1 MMKRD
6 QCFRVLANHCP
17 DDVVVAVYSSAFDW
31 LRIRPH
37 ALNYF
42 AVGAMGLAS
51 SHALGL
57 ALGEPRRRI
66 IVLDGDGSLLMNL
79 GSLVTVAA
87 VAPGN
92 FYHFVCENGTYEAN
106 GAHPIPARD
115 KVDFSGLARAA
126 GYPNVH
132 QFDELGSFGCDIAG
146 VLAEPGPV
154 FVDLKLVPGESAPAD
169 YDSLYAA
176 SRRDAFRQALGLAR

>member
-6 QCFRVLANHCP
+6 ECFGVLASHCP
-17 DDVVVAVYSSAFDW
+17 GDIVVAVYSSAFDW
-31 LRIRPH
+31 VRIRPH

-51 SHALGL
+51 SHGLGL
-57 ALGEPRRRI
+57 ALGQPGRKI

-87 VAPGN
+87 AAPRN

-106 GAHPIPARD
+106 GSHPIPARD
-115 KVDFSGLARAA
+115 RVDFSGLARAA

-132 QFDELGSFGCDIAG
+132 RFDAIAAFERDVAA

-154 FVDLKLVPGESAPAD
+154 FVDLRLVPGEPAPAD

-176 SRRDAFRQALGLAR
+176 SRREAFRQALGLTR

>member
-6 QCFRVLANHCP
+6 ECFGVLAGHCP
-17 DDVVVAVYSSAFDW
+17 QDIVVAVYSSAFDW
-31 LRIRPH
+31 VQIRPH

-51 SHALGL
+51 SHGLGL
-57 ALGEPRRRI
+57 ALGHPGRRI

-87 VAPGN
+87 AAPRN

-106 GAHPIPARD
+106 GSHPIPARD
-115 KVDFSGLARAA
+115 RVDFRGLALAA
-126 GYPNVH
+126 GYPKAH
-132 QFDELGSFGCDIAG
+132 QFDELGSFRRDITG

-154 FVDLKLVPGESAPAD
+154 FVDLKLVPGKPAPAD

>member
-6 QCFRVLANHCP
+6 ECFRVLAKHCP

-31 LRIRPH
+31 VRIRPH
-37 ALNYF
+37 DLNYF

-57 ALGEPRRRI
+57 ALGQPGRKI
-66 IVLDGDGSLLMNL
+66 IVLDGDGSLLMNM

-87 VAPGN
+87 VAPHN

-106 GAHPIPARD
+106 GAHPIPARE
-115 KVDFSGLARAA
+115 KVDFSGFARAA
-126 GYPNVH
+126 GYASVH
-132 QFDELGSFGCDIAG
+132 KFDELDAFGRDIAG

-154 FVDLKLVPGESAPAD
+154 FVDLKLVPGEPSPAD

-176 SRRDAFRQALGLAR
+176 SRREAFKKALSQT